1 MIKSEAYG
9 GGHRWYCECCDVRY
23 NEYSVLTIQWTNG
36 TPPAECTRCE
46 EPAML
51 VMFSGMR
58 PSFASPIMLRREA
71 AEMQRM
77 MQGGGVYSVERGRE
91 LKRQMVERRG

>member
-1 MIKSEAYG
+1 
-9 GGHRWYCECCDVRY
+9 
-23 NEYSVLTIQWTNG
+23 
-36 TPPAECTRCE
+36 
-46 EPAML
+46 ML

-71 AEMQRM
+71 AKMQQM

-91 LKRQMVERRG
+91 LKREMMERRSG